1 MAKRFGTPGEG
12 GNAGYS
18 EEELRTPY
26 YSPYGFPSRSCSG
39 CSSEGSSRNYSREN
53 KETSKLGKFLGLSAI
68 AIGAIVAGYGTIQGL
83 VYLMNN
89 N

>member
-26 YSPYGFPSRSCSG
+26 YSSYGVHSSGSCCEDFSE
-39 CSSEGSSRNYSREN
+39 SSKIREN
-53 KETSKLGKFLGLSAI
+53 KKPSRLTKTLGF
-68 AIGAIVAGYGTIQGL
+68 GAVVVGVLAASYGTIKGL